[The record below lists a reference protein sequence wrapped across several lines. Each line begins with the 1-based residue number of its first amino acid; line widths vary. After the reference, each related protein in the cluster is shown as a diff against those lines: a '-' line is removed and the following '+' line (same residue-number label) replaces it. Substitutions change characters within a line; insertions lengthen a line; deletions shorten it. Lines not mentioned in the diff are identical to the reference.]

1 MLSQDSNLFKLVLTA
16 SSGVYVLLQI
26 PLPQIKE
33 KILASGLISQDDLDK
48 KIQAKLDSLSGLVSE
63 EGAAHIVANELGIKL
78 WDASAKLQVKN
89 ILAGMRNVEVTGK
102 ITAKYEAREFKTDKR
117 EGQVASFMLGD
128 ETGTIR
134 TVLWNNLVSEYHA
147 KMNQGDVVRLL
158 GAYAKDN
165 QGRLELHMNDRSKL
179 QINPEGVQVSVVAS
193 YTEKSAVRK
202 ALKELAEGD
211 QNVEILATIVQV
223 FEPRFFEVCPVCS
236 KRMKLEGDKFTC
248 PTHATSQPDYAYV
261 MNLFLDDGSDNVRCV
276 LWRDQVKE
284 LLAIPE
290 DQIKA
295 FRQDTAKFEPWKTE
309 LLGNMVKISGRVNKN
324 AAFDR
329 LEFVASKIT
338 KNPNPDE
345 EIQRLK
351 ETSAKAQEDTEVS
364 LKVEDV

>member
-1 MLSQDSNLFKLVLTA
+1 M
-16 SSGVYVLLQI
+16 
-26 PLPQIKE
+26 PQIKE
-33 KILASGLISQDDLDK
+33 KILTSGLISKEDLDK

-223 FEPRFFEVCPVCS
+223 FEPRFF
-236 KRMKLEGDKFTC
+236 
-248 PTHATSQPDYAYV
+248 
-261 MNLFLDDGSDNVRCV
+261 
-276 LWRDQVKE
+276 
-284 LLAIPE
+284 
-290 DQIKA
+290 
-295 FRQDTAKFEPWKTE
+295 
-309 LLGNMVKISGRVNKN
+309 
-324 AAFDR
+324 
-329 LEFVASKIT
+329 
-338 KNPNPDE
+338 
-345 EIQRLK
+345 
-351 ETSAKAQEDTEVS
+351 
-364 LKVEDV
+364 

>member
-1 MLSQDSNLFKLVLTA
+1 M
-16 SSGVYVLLQI
+16 YVLLQI

-33 KILASGLISQDDLDK
+33 KILASGLISQADLDK

-89 ILAGMRNVEVTGK
+89 ILAGMRNVEVIGK

-117 EGQVASFMLGD
+117 EGQVASFMLSD
-128 ETGTIR
+128 ETGAIR
-134 TVLWNNLVSEYHA
+134 TVLWNNMVSEYHS

-158 GAYAKDN
+158 GAYVKDN
-165 QGRLELHMNDRSKL
+165 QGRLELHMNDRSKVQL
-179 QINPEGVQVSVVAS
+179 NPEGVQVSVVAS
-193 YTEKSAVRK
+193 YAQKSAVRK
-202 ALKELAEGD
+202 ALKELSAED

-223 FEPRFFEVCPVCS
+223 FEPRFFEVCPVCN

-248 PTHATSQPDYAYV
+248 ATHTTSVPDYAYV
-261 MNLFLDDGSDNVRCV
+261 MNLFLDDGSDNMRCV

-290 DQIKA
+290 EEIQA
-295 FRQDTAKFEPWKTE
+295 FRQDPAKFEPWKNE
-309 LLGNMVKISGRVNKN
+309 LLGNMVKIIGRVNKN
-324 AAFDR
+324 QAFDR
-329 LEFVASKIT
+329 MEFVASKIT

-345 EIQRLK
+345 EMTRLK
-351 ETSAKAQEDTEVS
+351 EVSAKATQPVDDMDIP